1 MSKDFPS
8 SKFERG
14 SRIAKTGLKVGTNYA
29 KRYLRKKSGKENGDS
44 DKDFHSENAKE
55 VFKEFTKL
63 RGTALKIAQG
73 MSMDQGFLPEEFAEV
88 MSQAQYSVPPINKA
102 LVRSIIKREL
112 GDYPEKLFSSFDS
125 EAFAAASIGQ
135 VHKAELKDGRKVAIK
150 IQYPN
155 VRETINSDLGLAKI
169 LVKRIVK
176 KGADIDPYFDEVKE
190 TLLEETDYTNEGQ
203 QIELF
208 RERFGGLDIVIP
220 EWIKEYSTDKVLCM
234 TYLEGRHLNE
244 FLKEDPSQEQRN
256 RFGQLLWDFFHQ
268 QIKDK
273 NYVHADT
280 HPGNFLFTQDGKLG
294 VIDFGCV
301 KRFPEE
307 FFMNYLRLLPTHL
320 DGDEEAIR
328 ELYYKLKVIKPD
340 SDNPEKEEE
349 YFRFA
354 RNYGMTFAEPYK
366 YEVFDFG
373 DEEYR
378 NKIKY
383 FTKDAPIGN
392 EPRGSQHFLYTTRVH
407 LGLYNLLM
415 KLRAHID
422 TSKSKEILSDML
434 EVDFGK
440 LVSMENE

>member
-14 SRIAKTGLKVGTNYA
+14 SRIAKTGIKVGTNYA
-29 KRYLRKKSGKENGDS
+29 KRYLKKKTGKTNGDS
-44 DKDFHSENAKE
+44 DGDFHSENAKE

-88 MSQAQYSVPPINKA
+88 MTQAQYSVPPINKA
-102 LVRSIIKREL
+102 LVRSIIKKEL
-112 GDYPEKLFSSFDS
+112 GAYPEQLFSSFES

-135 VHKAELKDGRKVAIK
+135 VHKAELKYGQKVAIK

-155 VRETINSDLGLAKI
+155 VRETIGSDLGLAKI

-176 KGADIDPYFDEVKE
+176 KGSDIDPYFDEVKE
-190 TLLEETDYTNEGQ
+190 TLLEETDYINEGK
-203 QIELF
+203 QIDLF
-208 RERFGGLDIVIP
+208 RERFGGLNIVIP
-220 EWIKEYSTDKVLCM
+220 EWVEEYSTDKVLCM

-244 FLKEDPSQEQRN
+244 FLKEDPDQETRDH
-256 RFGQLLWDFFHQ
+256 FGQLLWDFFHQ
-268 QIKDK
+268 QIQDMD
-273 NYVHADT
+273 YVHADT
-280 HPGNFLFTQDGKLG
+280 HPGNFLFTYDGKLG

-301 KRFPEE
+301 KKFPEA
-307 FFMNYLRLLPTHL
+307 FFMDYLRLLPTHL
-320 DGDEEAIR
+320 HDDEEAIR
-328 ELYYKLKVIKPD
+328 DLYEKLNVIITD
-340 SDNPEKEEE
+340 SDNPDKEEE
-349 YFRFA
+349 YFNFA

-378 NKIKY
+378 NTIKY

-415 KLRAHID
+415 KMGAYIN
-422 TSKSKEILSDML
+422 TTKSKEILSGML
-434 EVDFGK
+434 DVDFGE
-440 LVSMENE
+440 LV

>member
-8 SKFERG
+8 SKLERG

-29 KRYLRKKSGKENGDS
+29 KRYLRKKSGQQNGSTDS
-44 DKDFHSENAKE
+44 DFHSENAKE

-73 MSMDQGFLPEEFAEV
+73 MSMDQGFLPEEFADV

-112 GDYPEKLFSSFDS
+112 GGYPEQLFNSFDS

-155 VRETINSDLGLAKI
+155 VRETISSDLGLAKI

-176 KGADIDPYFDEVKE
+176 KGADIDPYFDEVKD
-190 TLLEETDYTNEGQ
+190 TLLEETDYTNEGE

-208 RERFGGLDIVIP
+208 QKRFGGTQIVIP
-220 EWIKEYSTDKVLCM
+220 DWIKEYSTDKVLCM
-234 TYLEGRHLNE
+234 SYLEGRHLKE

-256 RFGQLLWDFFHQ
+256 KFGQLLWDFFHQ

-280 HPGNFLFTQDGKLG
+280 HPGNFLFTYNHTLG

-301 KRFPEE
+301 KQFPEE

-320 DGDEEAIR
+320 AGDDEAIR
-328 ELYYKLKVIKPD
+328 DLYHQLKVINPE
-340 SDNPEKEEE
+340 SDNPEKEED

-354 RNYGMTFAEPYK
+354 KNYGMTFAEPYQ

-373 DEEYR
+373 DENYR
-378 NKIKY
+378 NKIKH

-415 KLRAHID
+415 KMGAQINI
-422 TSKSKEILSDML
+422 TESKDILSEML
-434 EVDFGK
+434 DVDFAA
-440 LVSMENE
+440 LVS

>member
-1 MSKDFPS
+1 MSNDFPS

-29 KRYLRKKSGKENGDS
+29 KRYLRKKSGQKEDS
-44 DKDFHSENAKE
+44 SDSEFHSENAKE

-112 GDYPEKLFSSFDS
+112 GDYPEKLFNSFES

-176 KGADIDPYFDEVKE
+176 KGADIDPYFDEVKA

-234 TYLEGRHLNE
+234 TYLEGRHLGE
-244 FLKEDPSQEQRN
+244 FLKEDPDQEEKD
-256 RFGQLLWDFFHQ
+256 RFGQLLWNFFHQ
-268 QIKDK
+268 QIQAKD
-273 NYVHADT
+273 YVHADT
-280 HPGNFLFTQDGKLG
+280 HPGNFLYTYDGKLG

-301 KRFPEE
+301 KQFPEK

-320 DGDEEAIR
+320 GDNEEAIR
-328 ELYYKLKVIKPD
+328 ELYYNLKVIKPE

-373 DEEYR
+373 KEAYR
-378 NKIKY
+378 NKIKH

-407 LGLYNLLM
+407 LGLYNILM
-415 KLRAHID
+415 KLGAHID
-422 TSKSKEILSDML
+422 TTESKTILSEML
-434 EVDFGK
+434 DVDFGE
-440 LVSMENE
+440 LVKK

>member
-1 MSKDFPS
+1 MSNDFPS

-29 KRYLRKKSGKENGDS
+29 KRYLRKKSGKDDQSSDS
-44 DKDFHSENAKE
+44 DFHSENAKE

-112 GDYPEKLFSSFDS
+112 GNYPEKLFKSFESD
-125 EAFAAASIGQ
+125 AFAAASIGQ
-135 VHKAELKDGRKVAIK
+135 VHKAELKDGRNVAIK

-190 TLLEETDYTNEGQ
+190 TLLEETDYTNEGK

-208 RERFGGLDIVIP
+208 RERFGSLDIVIP
-220 EWIKEYSTDKVLCM
+220 EWITEYSTDKVLCM
-234 TYLEGRHLNE
+234 TYMEGRHLGE
-244 FLKEDPSQEQRN
+244 FLKEDPSQEERD
-256 RFGQLLWDFFHQ
+256 RFGQLMWNFFHD
-268 QIKDK
+268 QIQDKD
-273 NYVHADT
+273 YVHADT
-280 HPGNFLFTQDGKLG
+280 HPGNFLFTYDGKLG

-301 KRFPEE
+301 KQFPEK
-307 FFMNYLRLLPTHL
+307 FFMDYLRLLPTHL
-320 DGDEEAIR
+320 QNNEEAIR
-328 ELYYKLKVIKPD
+328 DLYYKLKVIKKE
-340 SDNPEKEEE
+340 SDNPDKEQE
-349 YFRFA
+349 YFNFA

-373 DEEYR
+373 QEDFR
-378 NKIKY
+378 NTIRH

-407 LGLYNLLM
+407 LGLYNILM
-415 KLRAHID
+415 KLGAHVD
-422 TSKSKEILSDML
+422 TTKSKDILSEML
-434 EVDFGK
+434 DVDFGE
-440 LVSMENE
+440 LVETYK